1 MPRILPTDQTIQIG
15 NRIQAERIRLG
26 WTREQLAEAVDLT
39 PGYIADL
46 ERGRT
51 GLSVPRLIDFC
62 SIFSCSADY
71 ILFGRHMADTR
82 LASLPQPYQDRM
94 DDILARQ
101 ISLLH
106 EVLQDKSAQK

>member
-1 MPRILPTDQTIQIG
+1 MDPGTAGRSS
-15 NRIQAERIRLG
+15 
-26 WTREQLAEAVDLT
+26 DLT

-71 ILFGRHMADTR
+71 ILFGRSMADTR
-82 LASLPQPYQDRM
+82 LASLPQSYQDRM

-101 ISLLH
+101 VRLLNDALR
-106 EVLQDKSAQK
+106 EKEAQK